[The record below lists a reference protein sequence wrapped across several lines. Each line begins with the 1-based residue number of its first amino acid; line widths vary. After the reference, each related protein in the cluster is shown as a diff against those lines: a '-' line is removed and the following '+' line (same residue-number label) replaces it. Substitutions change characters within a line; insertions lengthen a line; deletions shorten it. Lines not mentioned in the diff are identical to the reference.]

1 MLSPRHT
8 TQDGTRPFT
17 SIKTGCAIPTQCRLQ
32 WDALVQATLDATV
45 NSIEFIAS
53 ARVRSIS
60 VDLNAVVLCRDD
72 GRHLLDI
79 VPARTLRDVEDEG
92 LALIALS
99 EMALPTIVLTA
110 ADIQRDPV
118 FSNCRIVWS
127 YRAHPVGIG
136 MRLQILQILSDE
148 GPMSLSGL
156 LSAVRSERDPG
167 AAVMAL
173 ACADI
178 VELDLKSI
186 PLGPMTPVRCRE

>member
-1 MLSPRHT
+1 MLSPLHT
-8 TQDGTRPFT
+8 AQDGTRPFT
-17 SIKTGCAIPTQCRLQ
+17 STKTACAIPTQCRLQ

-45 NSIEFIAS
+45 KSIEFIAS

-79 VPARTLRDVEDEG
+79 VPSRTLRDVEDQG
-92 LALIALS
+92 LVLIALS

-110 ADIQRDPV
+110 ADIRREPV
-118 FSNCRIVWS
+118 FSNSRIVWS
-127 YRAHPVGIG
+127 YRLHSVGIR

-178 VELDLKSI
+178 VELDLFSQ
-186 PLGPMTPVRCRE
+186 PLGPSTIARSRS

>member
-1 MLSPRHT
+1 MPSQRHT
-8 TQDGTRPFT
+8 AQDVPFMSAKT
-17 SIKTGCAIPTQCRLQ
+17 SCAIPTRCALQ
-32 WDALVQATLDATV
+32 RDVLVQATLDATV
-45 NSIEFIAS
+45 RSIEFVAS
-53 ARVRSIS
+53 ARVRSTS
-60 VDLNAVVLCRDD
+60 LDLNAVVLCRDD

-92 LALIALS
+92 LALIALNDL
-99 EMALPTIVLTA
+99 ALPTIVLTA
-110 ADIQRDPV
+110 ADIQREPV
-118 FSNCRIVWS
+118 FSNSRIVWS
-127 YRAHPVGIG
+127 YRLHFVGIR

-167 AAVMAL
+167 AAVLAL

-178 VELDLKSI
+178 VELDLKSS